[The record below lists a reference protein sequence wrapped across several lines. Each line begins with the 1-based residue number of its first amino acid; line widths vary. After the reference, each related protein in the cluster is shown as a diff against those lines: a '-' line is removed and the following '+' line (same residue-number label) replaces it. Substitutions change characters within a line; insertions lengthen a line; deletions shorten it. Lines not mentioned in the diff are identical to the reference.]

1 MKKQILFL
9 AFILLAAFANV
20 NKSFG
25 QCSDDALHPM
35 AGKLYHYIITTSG
48 GGADKSTQWVVT
60 KNTAI
65 VNASTFVTG
74 IAPGAT
80 TFTWSGETT
89 KDVSITWS
97 PTLIADA
104 MAGNRYYVAVK
115 HTSTNSE
122 GCDVDNVKV
131 YTIDPVNMF
140 QIDLANVKADG
151 SALASGNVCTSPVI
165 TATVNGNT
173 DVAYDFGTST
183 LYVKVT
189 AKNFSGS
196 WDMTVANTL
205 LASLD
210 LSETGTLTWVPTI
223 GGTETAVTPGTAI
236 TIPEKTADP
245 TDSEDIFLKLVVDHN
260 KFEGLTAESFPFRVD
275 GKDDAGND
283 DVSATCA
290 ADNDEVTQTILERPT
305 ITNGT
310 AGGTYLPN
318 QP

>member
-1 MKKQILFL
+1 
-9 AFILLAAFANV
+9 
-20 NKSFG
+20 
-25 QCSDDALHPM
+25 
-35 AGKLYHYIITTSG
+35 
-48 GGADKSTQWVVT
+48 
-60 KNTAI
+60 
-65 VNASTFVTG
+65 
-74 IAPGAT
+74 
-80 TFTWSGETT
+80 
-89 KDVSITWS
+89 
-97 PTLIADA
+97 
-104 MAGNRYYVAVK
+104 
-115 HTSTNSE
+115 
-122 GCDVDNVKV
+122 
-131 YTIDPVNMF
+131 MF